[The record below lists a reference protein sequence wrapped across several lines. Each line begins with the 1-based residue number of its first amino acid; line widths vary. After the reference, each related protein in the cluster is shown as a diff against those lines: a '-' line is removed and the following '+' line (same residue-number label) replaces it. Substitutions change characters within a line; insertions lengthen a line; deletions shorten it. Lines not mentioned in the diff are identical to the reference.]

1 MTATLF
7 SPATGKFKISYV
19 KDINIVLTNVEQGS
33 FKLTS
38 LLAVAGRDRST
49 WLN

>member
-1 MTATLF
+1 MTTKLF

-19 KDINIVLTNVEQGS
+19 KDINIVLTNVEEGS
-33 FKLTS
+33 FKSTS
-38 LLAVAGRDRST
+38 LLAVSKRDRST